1 MAQMAKQEP
10 EMITVD
16 VFNEMFLFLFMYV
29 KRVLLLPGQ
38 IE

>member
-29 KRVLLLPGQ
+29 KRVLLLPG
-38 IE
+38 